1 MLLLKNK
8 TQLDSGK
15 TGFGFMERKTI
26 HNGIPIPR
34 KESSMS
40 VRKESVINNSSTT
53 NVLHTERSEPVP
65 EEAAKVGY
73 KEI

>member
-1 MLLLKNK
+1 
-8 TQLDSGK
+8 
-15 TGFGFMERKTI
+15 MERKTI
-26 HNGIPIPR
+26 HNGIPISR